1 MPGGCP
7 RYPGCARR
15 QNHHTYAAV
24 VRWAATMT
32 DAEELF
38 EELQAE
44 LQESG
49 ETLGELLQRTI
60 DDPSSAPD
68 VVVDLLEEAA
78 DTGQSVGELLQD
90 AIQDSDELM
99 GDLSDGNLFVDTG
112 DDAFRM
118 NFDDDLLFVDPSES
132 GFEDVLRSLDVFGIG
147 EQLGFV
153 PRDDK

>member
-1 MPGGCP
+1 
-7 RYPGCARR
+7 
-15 QNHHTYAAV
+15 
-24 VRWAATMT
+24 MT

-38 EELQAE
+38 EELQSE
-44 LQESG
+44 LQESS
-49 ETLGELLQRTI
+49 ETLGELLQRTV

-90 AIQDSDELM
+90 AIQNSDDVM

-118 NFDDDLLFVDPSES
+118 DFEDDLLLVDPSSEE
-132 GFEDVLRSLDVFGIG
+132 FEDLLRGLDVFGIG

-153 PRDDK
+153 PADDE

>member
-1 MPGGCP
+1 
-7 RYPGCARR
+7 
-15 QNHHTYAAV
+15 
-24 VRWAATMT
+24 MT

-38 EELQAE
+38 EELQSE

-49 ETLGELLQRTI
+49 ETLGELLQRTV

-78 DTGQSVGELLQD
+78 DTGQSVGELLQN
-90 AIQDSDELM
+90 AIQNSDDVM
-99 GDLSDGNLFVDTG
+99 GNLSDGNLFVDTG

-118 NFDDDLLFVDPSES
+118 DFEDDLLFVDPSSEE
-132 GFEDVLRSLDVFGIG
+132 FDDLLRGLDVFGIG

-153 PRDDK
+153 PRDDE